1 MTEMNITNAKDM
13 SATTLGIHDTLPRPG
28 AKPPIRR
35 RDWPAID
42 PQEIIKRTPQ
52 IFKAARQVVVNWSDD
67 PLFRP
72 TIQSIGKAKF
82 QGSQL
87 TQTPYGRA
95 SQTA

>member
-1 MTEMNITNAKDM
+1 MNTIEGNDM

-28 AKPPIRR
+28 AKSPIRR

-52 IFKAARQVVVNWSDD
+52 IFKAARQVIVDWSDD
-67 PLFRP
+67 PSFHAA
-72 TIQSIGKAKF
+72 IQSTCKSKF